1 MTNFVRYTQLVEG
14 NKRQLKQHEMKA
26 RSFCGHIA
34 QDKGPSVKIIEFFDE
49 QIKKYEFQ
57 LGITPALLDESL
69 VRENQKHQEEQS
81 IIRNNER
88 FNHKRP
94 DEIDA
99 NIDFLD
105 LGTKA
110 GPDANASLA
119 NFQPQG
125 INNFG
130 NNMTIDQNQTIKL
143 GGVGDK
149 SIRMGGMNQDEKSL
163 FVAQNADDTVGG
175 LMAVM
180 TK

>member
-1 MTNFVRYTQLVEG
+1 MTNFVRYAQLVEG

-26 RSFCGHIA
+26 RTFCGHIA

-69 VRENQKHQEEQS
+69 VRENQLHQEEQS
-81 IIRNNER
+81 IIRNER

-143 GGVGDK
+143 GGAGDK
-149 SIRMGGMNQDEKSL
+149 SIGVGGMNQDKSL
-163 FVAQNADDTVGG
+163 FVAQNHDDTVGG